1 MSLPLSN
8 VVRVDLSLSPKPL
21 ALQAMG
27 KHLFVTNETPV
38 APALVYPVAYSTLEA
53 VGEDWGVD
61 SEVYKAAMAFYG
73 NGSSNF
79 MVTLAANTST
89 AAMLQGGQYAP
100 LAELQAITAGGF
112 SITVDGL
119 LQQVTGL
126 DFSAAA
132 TMADIVTALQAEIV
146 GVTITDTVGS
156 LMIVSDTTGEG
167 SSITVASA
175 EIQNAATLLG
185 LSAASNAVVV
195 PAVVPQSPLEALQD
209 AQDVD
214 PSFLGIDMHK
224 IWRDSPEA
232 EEIADFAEGAQKIFF
247 NTSNDPM
254 SLVTGNVSHIIARLS
269 DKSLDHTL
277 SMYSSK
283 PDEYPSS
290 AVAGRAFLVNFQG
303 QNTTITLNLK
313 QIATVSVERL
323 RQSELDALKATNGNA
338 VVDIAGLFVY
348 SDSRMASGQW
358 FDVIH
363 GTIWLKGAIENQV
376 FNTMYATTTKIP
388 YTDSGLSIV
397 YQAIDKALQQGVQ
410 NGLIAVGTTPAGK
423 YLSKGYEIYT
433 TAVKDVPAADKAN
446 RIYKGFSFEAVG
458 AGALHQV
465 LVTGNFS
472 E

>member
-8 VVRVDLSLSPKPL
+8 VVRVDLALSPKPL
-21 ALQAMG
+21 ALKAMG

-38 APALVYPVAYSTLEA
+38 APALVYPVAYTTLEA
-53 VGEDWGVD
+53 VGVDWGTD

-79 MVTLAANTST
+79 MVTLASATST
-89 AAMLQGGQYAP
+89 AATLQGAQYAP
-100 LAELQAITAGGF
+100 LAELQAVTAGGF
-112 SITVDGL
+112 SITVDGV
-119 LQQVTGL
+119 LQQITSL

-132 TMADIVTALQAEIV
+132 TMADIVTLLQGEIV
-146 GVTITDTVGS
+146 GVTITDNLGS
-156 LMIVSDTTGEG
+156 LMIVSDTTGAG

-185 LSAASNAVVV
+185 LSATAGATVV
-195 PAVVPQSPLEALQD
+195 PAIVPQTPLEALQD
-209 AQDVD
+209 AQDMD

-224 IWRDSPEA
+224 IWRDTEDA
-232 EEIADFAEGAQKIFF
+232 EMIADFAEGAQKIFF
-247 NTSNDPM
+247 NTSNDSM
-254 SLVTGNVSHIIARLS
+254 TLVSGNTSHIIARLA
-269 DKSLDHTL
+269 DKSLNHTL

-313 QIATVSVERL
+313 TIATVSVERL

-338 VVDIAGLFVY
+338 VVDIAGKYVY

-376 FNTMYATTTKIP
+376 FNTLFRTTTKIP
-388 YTDSGLSIV
+388 YTDSGLTII
-397 YQAIDKALQQGVQ
+397 YQAIDLALQQGVQ
-410 NGLIAVGTTPAGK
+410 NGLIASGTTPNGTF
-423 YLSKGYEIYT
+423 LPRGYEIYSVPV
-433 TAVKDVPAADKAN
+433 AQIPAADKAN
-446 RIYKGFSFEAVG
+446 RLYNGFSFEAIG